1 MQTVGVKARPIDLD
15 TSEKIQASQ
24 TKAMIRDLDT
34 QIRKLKRLE
43 GKGAI
48 SSETAEREK
57 EKLKQKK
64 QFLKE
69 GLTVE
74 GEEKD

>member
-1 MQTVGVKARPIDLD
+1 
-15 TSEKIQASQ
+15 
-24 TKAMIRDLDT
+24 MIRDLDT

-48 SSETAEREK
+48 SPETAEREK

-64 QFLKE
+64 QFLKV

-74 GEEKD
+74 GEDKE